1 MENNRIK
8 VILDTDIGD
17 DIDDAFALAL
27 LLNSPEIDLLGVTTV
42 FRNSAQRAR
51 MAKALI
57 HSYGKE
63 VPVHAGIDDPIKQ
76 KVEDLLSAEV
86 KEKIRYDENG
96 KYCIPQ
102 YESSYDKETYEGN
115 DAVEFIISQ
124 IEKYPHEITLLAI
137 GPETNIAKVI
147 SSRPDLIPLV
157 KEIRIMGGAIG
168 NEITWPEWNIVCDP
182 EAAKIVY
189 ESGIKQY
196 AVGCNVTLKC
206 PLSDENIALL
216 KSIKSSSSMLLVR
229 MLNSW
234 LEHYE
239 FTRPVLHD
247 PLAVATLLNNY
258 VVFKKKNMKVI
269 LDGNK
274 RGYTVEDQEGMPI
287 EVAIDLN
294 WNADFIGDLKKRIFN
309 FEKQI

>member
-1 MENNRIK
+1 MNKEKIK

-27 LLNSPEIDLLGVTTV
+27 LLNSPEIELLGVTTV

-63 VPVHAGIDDPIKQ
+63 IPVYAGIDDPIKQ
-76 KVEDLLSAEV
+76 KVEDLLSSEV

-102 YESSYDKETYEGN
+102 YEPSYDKEKYEGN
-115 DAVEFIISQ
+115 NAVDFIISQ
-124 IEKYPHEITLLAI
+124 IEKYPHEVTLLLI
-137 GPETNIAKVI
+137 GPETNAAKVI
-147 SSRPDLIPLV
+147 STRPDLVPLI

-189 ESGIKQY
+189 ESGVKIY
-196 AVGCNVTLKC
+196 AIGCNVTLKC

-216 KSIKSSSSMLLVR
+216 RSVKSSSSMLLVK

-234 LEHYE
+234 LEHYT

-247 PLAVATLLNNY
+247 PLAVSTLLNDY
-258 VVFKKKNMKVI
+258 VIFKEKKMKVL
-269 LDGNK
+269 LDDK
-274 RGYTVEDQEGMPI
+274 RGYTVEDSNGALI
-287 EVAIDLN
+287 NIATDLN
-294 WNADFIGDLKKRIFN
+294 YNLDFVDDLKKRVFN
-309 FEKQI
+309 